1 MKKFCLILLAAIVLF
16 SCRSEEGTVHYV
28 VQPTEFNGNPGIEV
42 RLSFTP
48 SDIYR
53 EVVKYAPELTISY
66 EPDFR
71 QTIADS
77 WPQIVDDSNARKDWG
92 WKEAY
97 NMERMVEEIMGA
109 LTK

>member
-1 MKKFCLILLAAIVLF
+1 MYMDDAIRATMELMHADHDKILIRNSYNIGAM
-16 SCRSEEGTVHYV
+16 
-28 VQPTEFNGNPGIEV
+28 
-42 RLSFTP
+42 SFTP

-53 EVVKYAPELTISY
+53 EVVKYAPALTISY

-97 NMERMVEEIMGA
+97 NMERMVEDIMGA